1 MLPFGSPPQVRGKQ
15 VFYYRRRKQV
25 GITPAGAGKTR
36 AGRLTGW
43 SFRYHPRR
51 CGENHHP
58 PVRHH
63 RCGGSPPQVRGKLIT
78 PLQKARA
85 ARITPAGAGKTGSAS
100 AMPVISEDHPRR
112 CGENMRRLE
121 YDIMNEGSP
130 PQMRGKLSAAFTTE
144 NGL

>member
-1 MLPFGSPPQVRGKQ
+1 MVQRKLFQLGDHPRRCGENAMLEAELDGNTGSPPQVRGK
-15 VFYYRRRKQV
+15 RN
-25 GITPAGAGKTR
+25 R
-36 AGRLTGW
+36 AVQL
-43 SFRYHPRR
+43 F
-51 CGENHHP
+51 
-58 PVRHH
+58 V
-63 RCGGSPPQVRGKLIT
+63 VD
-78 PLQKARA
+78 
-85 ARITPAGAGKTGSAS
+85 RITPAGAGKTGSAS